1 MNIELSKKESHHD
14 KCLLLVGGDG
24 DTIDVFS
31 RLANDLDKALSNYRI
46 CSFDFSTETTSDERL
61 LDIQAKELE
70 LVCQQLLDN
79 HHVANITIWCTSRGA
94 YATSK
99 LLAKNIFNERIS
111 HVIMFDPSDYYTKI
125 SGLGTWSGYQDY
137 LPKSQ
142 VVSDVLTNIKG
153 NTIVDV
159 VHLTLRNYGP
169 KGYFESE
176 YINRGIDNPLGFHRL
191 NTLMVKSFYSK
202 LPQMNKGVY
211 LEINTIPHGFVRD
224 GDLQKNYE
232 RVVKSIKKLI
242 IK

>member
-1 MNIELSKKESHHD
+1 MQIKISKSENFHN

-24 DTIDVFS
+24 DNIDVFS

-46 CSFDFSTETTSDERL
+46 CSFDFSTETIGDERL

-70 LVCQQLLDN
+70 LLCHQLFDN
-79 HHVANITIWCTSRGA
+79 HHVTNITIWCTSRGA

-99 LLAKNIFNERIS
+99 LLASGKFNDKIS
-111 HVIMFDPSDYYTKI
+111 HVIMYDPSNYYTGI
-125 SGLGTWSGYQDY
+125 SNNGTWSGYQDY

-153 NTIVDV
+153 NTIIDV

-176 YINRGIDNPLGFHRL
+176 YINRGNDNPLGFPRL

-202 LPQMNKGVY
+202 LPQKNKGVY